1 MFPLLAIAI
10 MQQTAGASAPL
21 FSLAFFNQP
30 IDVLF
35 YDLLLWFGW
44 IPVLLTLLWGFSE
57 LWLAERQ
64 SKFSAGL
71 KFVVLAIDVPSLTE
85 QTPKALE
92 NLFTS
97 LFAAKSSS
105 TFIEK
110 WFVGKFLASFSFE
123 IISEQG
129 YIQFIVRTQT
139 KFRDVIEAGIY
150 AQYPDAEVT
159 EVEDYAKAIPS
170 HFPNEKYDMWGAEFT
185 LDKPSFFPIRTY
197 VDFEDQMTG
206 EIKDPLGFTLEQMSK
221 MRPGEHF
228 WFQMIIQPDKHD
240 WRKAGVAHVN
250 KIFGVEE
257 KHAASQWSTLID
269 PLIKFP
275 FEVLNHATSID
286 LGPVFGIAGDH
297 HAEADPWKAFKLG
310 PVQQDE
316 AKAIMKKTVKVGY
329 SCKIR
334 IIYAAQLPAFKKGE
348 RVTMVKG
355 ILNQYTH
362 LNLNSFK
369 MSGPSVP
376 KDDYYWQKWTFHH
389 KQSALM
395 DAYKTRSWGVGA
407 TPMVLNVEELAT
419 LWHFPT
425 INIKAPLIKK
435 SEARRAEPPVGLPV
449 TFLENTLPGFEEN
462 QSPDANFFPSAPPP
476 VAATKE
482 ELQQPLEEALPHV
495 ISPTEKFEEELSVA
509 PKQLIQDKPEPAVL
523 FESESEPEADAEP
536 SSDLSPPDLPV

>member
-334 IIYAAQLPAFKKGE
+334 IIYAAQLPALIKGE
-348 RVTMVKG
+348 RVPMVKG

-362 LNLNSFK
+362 LN
-369 MSGPSVP
+369 
-376 KDDYYWQKWTFHH
+376 
-389 KQSALM
+389 
-395 DAYKTRSWGVGA
+395 
-407 TPMVLNVEELAT
+407 
-419 LWHFPT
+419 
-425 INIKAPLIKK
+425 
-435 SEARRAEPPVGLPV
+435 
-449 TFLENTLPGFEEN
+449 
-462 QSPDANFFPSAPPP
+462 
-476 VAATKE
+476 
-482 ELQQPLEEALPHV
+482 
-495 ISPTEKFEEELSVA
+495 
-509 PKQLIQDKPEPAVL
+509 
-523 FESESEPEADAEP
+523 
-536 SSDLSPPDLPV
+536 